1 MIYYSNSPLE
11 TPHMTFIGRW
21 SPFHNGHKAIIT
33 KKITENPLLP
43 VLILVRHTLTDQY
56 TASARAMYIKQWMTD
71 QHIKGTIMIIP
82 NVEGVYWGRGVG
94 YKTEPVSVD
103 EAITSISGTDIRRRM
118 QDKKS
123 SWHNLVAVP
132 ESAYLLTPAVSS
144 IVEQGLVVWL
154 TGCPSSGKTTI
165 ARAFIHHVAATY
177 PHLKTQ
183 LLDGDDMRATPVAA
197 GVGFSKKDRAD
208 HILRMAYIAKM
219 FADHGILVVCAF
231 VSPDRR
237 IRMKA
242 KKIIGKNRYIEVY
255 VRASKSTRMK
265 RDTKGMYKQAA
276 KGALQNF
283 TGYNAFYEAP
293 KKPDV
298 LCDTDTQDVSS
309 CVTAVSSR
317 VFSRSTSHTSDSAG
331 RNK

>member
-242 KKIIGKNRYIEVY
+242 KKIIGKNRYIEV
-255 VRASKSTRMK
+255 
-265 RDTKGMYKQAA
+265 
-276 KGALQNF
+276 
-283 TGYNAFYEAP
+283 
-293 KKPDV
+293 
-298 LCDTDTQDVSS
+298 
-309 CVTAVSSR
+309 
-317 VFSRSTSHTSDSAG
+317 
-331 RNK
+331 